1 MPVHWGCFTKA
12 GNVTRKCAVQPMLT
26 LNYQVAGLR
35 LNGATAPGRQVIRLS
50 VGHLQLASN
59 PAITRATMRVSFD
72 GGKTWHTAKV
82 SPAGKPGQF
91 TAAFTA
97 PAKAFVTLR
106 VTATD
111 KAGGS
116 IVETITSAYKTS

>member
-1 MPVHWGCFTKA
+1 
-12 GNVTRKCAVQPMLT
+12 MLT
-26 LNYQVAGLR
+26 LNEQGR
-35 LNGATAPGRQVIRLS
+35 RTSPEWCATDPGRQVIRLS

-59 PAITRATMRVSFD
+59 PAITRATMAVSFD

-91 TAAFTA
+91 AAAFPA

-111 KAGGS
+111 KAGGLDRRDHHQRLQDLL
-116 IVETITSAYKTS
+116 TSSPWRYADEIA